1 MKLYSYWRSSAAYR
15 VRIAL
20 HFKEI
25 AFQYVAINL
34 LRQEHNSDA
43 YRNINPYGL
52 VPALQTDDGQVLC
65 QSGAIISYLEQ
76 TQPSPALLPN
86 DPIERAKN
94 QAWALTIA
102 CEIHPLN
109 LPSVTTY
116 LKENLAVDSGALDQW
131 RHNWFSRSF
140 SILEQQVQAP
150 PYCQGDNI
158 TLADLYL
165 IPQIYNALRA
175 KHDMSTYP
183 KLLSIYESCNQLTPF
198 TLAQPEHQPDAA

>member
-25 AFQYVAINL
+25 AFQYVPINL
-34 LRQEHNSDA
+34 LRQEHNSDS
-43 YRNINPYGL
+43 YRKINPYGL

-76 TQPSPALLPN
+76 TQPSPALLPD
-86 DPIERAKN
+86 DPIARAQT

-116 LKENLAVDSGALDQW
+116 LKEQLAVDSGATDQW
-131 RHNWFSRSF
+131 IHNWFSRSF
-140 SILEQQVQAP
+140 AVLEQQVLAQ
-150 PYCQGDNI
+150 PYCQGDSI

-175 KHDMSTYP
+175 SHDMNTYP
-183 KLLSIYESCNQLTPF
+183 RLLSIYESCNQLTPF
-198 TLAQPEHQPDAA
+198 SMAQPGHQPDAA

>member
-20 HFKEI
+20 HYKAIE
-25 AFQYVAINL
+25 FQYVPINL
-34 LRQEHNSDA
+34 LQQEHNGSA
-43 YRNINPYGL
+43 YRKINPYGL
-52 VPALQTDDGQVLC
+52 VPALETDQGQVLC
-65 QSGAIISYLEQ
+65 QSGAIIDYLEQ
-76 TQPSPALLPN
+76 TRPSPALLPD
-86 DPIERAKN
+86 DPVTRAKI

-116 LKENLAVDSGALDQW
+116 LKQQLAADSDATDQW
-131 RHNWFSRSF
+131 MHNWFSRSF
-140 SILEQQVQAP
+140 SVLEQQVQAK
-150 PYCQGDNI
+150 PYCQGDSI

-175 KHDMSTYP
+175 KHDMNAYP
-183 KLLSIYESCNQLTPF
+183 RLFSIYESCNQLTPF
-198 TLAQPEHQPDAA
+198 IQALPEHQPDAG